1 METDILTTNGYAI
14 GWIWLKN
21 VPLEDW
27 AWLIEVFATM
37 TDNIDI
43 YDCATFNDEDLA
55 NEHFPA
61 RVESIDTKALSLF
74 LYEDQ
79 GYAAGIREYGYYIA
93 ARALDIK
100 SEQEYL
106 NHMNDIRLICNT
118 L

>member
-55 NEHFPA
+55 NEHFP
-61 RVESIDTKALSLF
+61 TPGKQNLSNF
-74 LYEDQ
+74 
-79 GYAAGIREYGYYIA
+79 GIQFTDSSSQYNKLLRTQNKLKQK
-93 ARALDIK
+93 RK
-100 SEQEYL
+100 
-106 NHMNDIRLICNT
+106 
-118 L
+118 